1 MLRRG
6 GTVTIIGMIPL
17 GTMLEL
23 HGADFLAEKKIQ
35 GSLMGSNRFPVD
47 MPRFVDFYM
56 SGRLDL
62 DSMIA
67 RRIKLEQ
74 VDEAFAEL
82 RRGEHARSIIMFE

>member
-1 MLRRG
+1 MPHRWNF
-6 GTVTIIGMIPL
+6 IHDEIGYNYRLSNLLAAL
-17 GTMLEL
+17 GRAQL
-23 HGADFLAEKKIQ
+23 
-35 GSLMGSNRFPVD
+35 SR
-47 MPRFVDFYM
+47 
-56 SGRLDL
+56 L

>member
-1 MLRRG
+1 
-6 GTVTIIGMIPL
+6 
-17 GTMLEL
+17 
-23 HGADFLAEKKIQ
+23 
-35 GSLMGSNRFPVD
+35 MGSNRFPVD

-67 RRIKLEQ
+67 RRIRLEQ